1 MSGNLSSYHFLL
13 PGRRGKGPGRQ
24 PPGKI
29 TGVRSALLPPDP
41 CQYHRWPREGQRG
54 RGGNTRPSS
63 ANYNPS
69 LRGLSFR
76 VCSAISGKE
85 KKKKKSDTV
94 QVAIGAAS
102 ARIVSLFRCR
112 KLPNVLESRGL
123 AASWSP
129 EIAEQAPTAILSAS
143 ASSGNCRR
151 ESSELPSPF
160 RLFPAAVETDKLD
173 DDGSF
178 GSFRRQPLLA
188 ELMSFYYVIKTR
200 RGVTQNCCPSGDI

>member
-85 KKKKKSDTV
+85 KKKKKRH
-94 QVAIGAAS
+94 GAS
-102 ARIVSLFRCR
+102 RDRGRFCTYCESLPVS
-112 KLPNVLESRGL
+112 
-123 AASWSP
+123 
-129 EIAEQAPTAILSAS
+129 EIAERAGEPRACCVLV
-143 ASSGNCRR
+143 SGNCRAGSDR
-151 ESSELPSPF
+151 HSVCFGKFRKLPKG
-160 RLFPAAVETDKLD
+160 VE
-173 DDGSF
+173 
-178 GSFRRQPLLA
+178 
-188 ELMSFYYVIKTR
+188 
-200 RGVTQNCCPSGDI
+200 